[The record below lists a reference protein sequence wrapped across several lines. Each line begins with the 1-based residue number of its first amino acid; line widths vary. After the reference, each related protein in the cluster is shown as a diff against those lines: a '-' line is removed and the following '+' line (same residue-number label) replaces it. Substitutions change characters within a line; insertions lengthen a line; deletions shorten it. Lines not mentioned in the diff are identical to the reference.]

1 MFLLYFIARLGDRI
15 LAVNGVDCDE
25 LDYDA
30 VIDHLRNVPGQVEL
44 LVVRPTDL
52 SSDPS
57 TLMSYSARVKSRSY
71 DLLSEHQS
79 LKSGSATLDS
89 FSNSSSNSGG
99 SP

>member
-1 MFLLYFIARLGDRI
+1 M
-15 LAVNGVDCDE
+15 NGVECDE

-30 VIDHLRNVPGQVEL
+30 VIDHLRSVPCQVEL

-57 TLMSYSARVKSRSY
+57 TLMSYSARRVQSRSY
-71 DLLSEHQS
+71 DLLSEQS
-79 LKSGSATLDS
+79 VKSGSATLDS
-89 FSNSSSNSGG
+89 CSNSSNTRSG